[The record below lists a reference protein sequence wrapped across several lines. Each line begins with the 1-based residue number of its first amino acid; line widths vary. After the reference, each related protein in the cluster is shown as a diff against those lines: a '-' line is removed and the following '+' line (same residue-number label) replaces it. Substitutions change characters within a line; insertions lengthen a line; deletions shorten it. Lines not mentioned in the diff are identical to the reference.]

1 MVASP
6 SASPAEKAAA
16 TKEVKQM
23 KREEIKKAEER
34 SAVMAA
40 SPSASPEEK
49 AAAKEEV
56 KQMRLEFQMP
66 KASTSSSGGGGTTS
80 ADRFAELAEIN
91 EAEAA
96 RNAIDEAIAKK
107 NAAAEKT
114 RLAKIH
120 LAKIQAQRGLGGESG
135 DIDVM
140 EATEEQKQ
148 QLTAA
153 KASLT
158 SMRQQQAAF
167 QSAQE
172 SLLLAQETAVQQLQQ
187 RLGLNVA
194 ESDPFGADASSTHR
208 KELNEV
214 CRRSLLC
221 LRSFIRMY
229 CD

>member
-34 SAVMAA
+34 AAVMAA

-66 KASTSSSGGGGTTS
+66 KASTSSSGGGTTS